1 MTALLD
7 KIDSPED
14 LKGLDNAELKQLAE
28 EIRELI
34 VTTVSHTGGHLAP
47 NLGVVELTVAMLKVF
62 TPPDDRI
69 LWDVGHQSYAYKIL
83 TGRRD
88 RFDTLRQYQGLSG
101 FQNRAESPCDAF
113 GAGHSGTALSAAL
126 GMAVARD
133 RRGSRE
139 HVVAVVGDGSL
150 GCGIS
155 FEAMNNIAS
164 TTKRLVVI
172 LNDNE
177 MSISAN
183 VGGLAR
189 HLGELLANPRY
200 NRWKSSIEA
209 AAARIARRSNW
220 LRRAY
225 FRIEETIKG
234 LFLRS
239 VIFEELGLRY
249 IGPIDGHDIA
259 RLVAALEVA
268 RDYDHPILLH
278 ISTQKGRGYSYAE
291 TCPETWHGTGS
302 FDVESGTPL
311 KLSSAPSYSH
321 IFGAAMETLGARD
334 PRLVAIT
341 AAMQVGT
348 GLSAFAERFPDRFFD
363 VGICEEHAVI
373 FAAGM
378 ATQGLR
384 PVFAVYSTFAQRS
397 VDCIIHDVCLQ
408 NLPVIFCLDRAGIV
422 GDDGPTHHGIFDLA
436 LFRSIPN
443 LVIMQPADG
452 LELVQMLYSA
462 TQWNGP
468 VIIRYPR
475 GVSPGFAMPDA
486 MAALTK
492 GQARILRE
500 GWEVQLWALGDMIPA
515 AIETADILAAK
526 GISAGVVN
534 GRFINPIDSDL
545 LGSQARLARVF
556 ATMEN
561 GVASGGF
568 GTAVEECLVEQ
579 QYQGH
584 IIRLGWP
591 REFVPHGATPILLAR
606 YGLTPEAMAERVI
619 AALSG

>member
-7 KIDSPED
+7 KIDSPAD
-14 LKGLDNAELKQLAE
+14 LKGLDNTELKQLAE

-225 FRIEETIKG
+225 YRIEETIKG
-234 LFLRS
+234 LFLHS

-259 RLVAALEVA
+259 RLVAALEIA

-311 KLSSAPSYSH
+311 KISSAPSYSH

-486 MAALTK
+486 M
-492 GQARILRE
+492 
-500 GWEVQLWALGDMIPA
+500 
-515 AIETADILAAK
+515 
-526 GISAGVVN
+526 
-534 GRFINPIDSDL
+534 
-545 LGSQARLARVF
+545 
-556 ATMEN
+556 
-561 GVASGGF
+561 
-568 GTAVEECLVEQ
+568 
-579 QYQGH
+579 
-584 IIRLGWP
+584 
-591 REFVPHGATPILLAR
+591 
-606 YGLTPEAMAERVI
+606 
-619 AALSG
+619 

>member
-492 GQARILRE
+492 GQARVLRE